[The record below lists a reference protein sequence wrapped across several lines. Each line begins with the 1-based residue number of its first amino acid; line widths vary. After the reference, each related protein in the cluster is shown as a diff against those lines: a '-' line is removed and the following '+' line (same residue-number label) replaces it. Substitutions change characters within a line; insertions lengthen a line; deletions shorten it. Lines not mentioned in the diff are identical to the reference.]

1 MGLLS
6 RIFGTEK
13 ALNGAVSA
21 VTKGLDALVYT
32 DEEKA
37 QTAAKERAAGREM
50 VIKWMEN
57 TQGQNLARRAIALT
71 VTAIWAVQYVAAM
84 LLNALAAAMPEHASL
99 LSSVASA
106 IREGGE
112 QVTGAMMLVLGFYFA
127 APHLGTIVGG
137 AMDKFKGAPKK
148 P

>member
-1 MGLLS
+1 MGLLA
-6 RIFGTEK
+6 RMFGTEK
-13 ALNGAVSA
+13 ALNGAVTA

-32 DEEKA
+32 DEEKNQA
-37 QTAAKERAAGREM
+37 AAKERAAGRQM
-50 VIKWMEN
+50 IIQWMEN

-71 VTAIWAVQYVAAM
+71 VTAIWAVQYVVAM
-84 LLNALAAAMPEHASL
+84 LLDALAAAMPEHAPL
-99 LSSVASA
+99 LADVARA

-127 APHLGTIVGG
+127 APHLDKIVGG
-137 AMDKFKGAPKK
+137 AMDKFKATPKK